1 MFLLSLRPL
10 RRAYRVLP
18 RPLVAIQRAMRVVF
32 AVYLVVIGG
41 TLAFYI
47 AVGLLHR

>member
-1 MFLLSLRPL
+1 MVLLSLRPL

-18 RPLVAIQRAMRVVF
+18 PPLAAIQRAVRVVF
-32 AVYLVVIGG
+32 AVYLVVIAGG
-41 TLAFYI
+41 LALYI